1 VLAIGYD
8 SATIRLRSAGSLL
21 CKGATRSPT
30 AEQIVEAYEQLYAPP
45 AEPSPALKAS
55 TGADKRA
62 DKRVA
67 ELEARPKSQSS
78 KSRCIMSLQ
87 LRSASIT
94 DITDFT
100 SQHHRH
106 YSSLDDSTRSM
117 LVCWH
122 HAIKGQGGTDV
133 AKKSCARS
141 NSRYVWCD
149 SKAADPTVPLS
160 GLVSLEQAHGN
171 ASKSQG
177 RFSIS
182 LWRARTHI
190 CGSPVTAQLKFSTA
204 KSSM

>member
-55 TGADKRA
+55 TGADKR
-62 DKRVA
+62 VA

-94 DITDFT
+94 DFT

-106 YSSLDDSTRSM
+106 HITASQTLQLARRFNEIHVGVLAPRDQRAGGDGCGEKIVRKVKFEVR
-117 LVCWH
+117 LV
-122 HAIKGQGGTDV
+122 
-133 AKKSCARS
+133 
-141 NSRYVWCD
+141 
-149 SKAADPTVPLS
+149 
-160 GLVSLEQAHGN
+160 
-171 ASKSQG
+171 
-177 RFSIS
+177 
-182 LWRARTHI
+182 
-190 CGSPVTAQLKFSTA
+190 
-204 KSSM
+204 